1 MKTVLAID
9 MGNSYIS
16 IYKKNCGIVLKEP
29 NLIAVSGSNSNY
41 KIIAFGNEAKKL
53 QGKTAESV
61 VIFTPISEG
70 EIKSRE
76 YLSALLKHFLEKL
89 SINKFSKIK
98 ALVTIPCGISS
109 QAKDVYRKTCFMA
122 GIDEVRLVPSIVA
135 GAIGS
140 GKNIKGDAVTF
151 IASFGGGVT
160 EVAVLNLNSIVK
172 GGTLACGG
180 RALDVGIATVLA
192 EKEQVLVGVASANKI
207 KEEVG
212 SLYENDTLN
221 IEVSGVNVASKS
233 PQNIIVFSK
242 DIRGKIAEYV
252 DEVLK
257 LIETTLNLCP
267 PEISADIS
275 QDGLLL
281 VGGGAKLVGL
291 TEYISKAIK
300 MPCTLSEYCE
310 NATFLGAGKLLS
322 DEQELINILE
332 NVGG

>member
-53 QGKTAESV
+53 QGKTAENV

-76 YLSALLKHFLEKL
+76 YLSALIKHFLEKL
-89 SINKFSKIK
+89 SISKFSKIK
-98 ALVTIPCGISS
+98 ALVTIPCGISK
-109 QAKDVYRKTCFMA
+109 QAKDLYRKTCFMA
-122 GIDEVRLVPSIVA
+122 GIDEVKLMPSIVA
-135 GAIGS
+135 ATIGS
-140 GKNIKGDAVTF
+140 GKSIKGDSTTF
-151 IASFGGGVT
+151 VASFGGGVT

-180 RALDVGIATVLA
+180 RSLDVAIATSVA
-192 EKEQVLVGVASANKI
+192 EKNGVLVGVSSAEKI

-221 IEVSGVNVASKS
+221 MEVSGINVSSKM

-242 DIRGKIAEYV
+242 DIRSKITGYV
-252 DEVLK
+252 DEVIK

-267 PEISADIS
+267 PEVSADIT

-281 VGGGAKLVGL
+281 VGGGSKIVGL
-291 TEYISKAIK
+291 CEYISKAIK
-300 MPCTLSEYCE
+300 MPCVLSEYTE
-310 NATFLGAGKLLS
+310 NATILGAGKLLS
-322 DEQELINILE
+322 DESELKTILE